1 MSLNIFVSIS
11 LTDTPYYLFLEEY
24 VTTTT
29 VLIAI
34 SNLLMFADGY

>member
-1 MSLNIFVSIS
+1 MSLNILVSVS
-11 LTDTPYYLFLEEY
+11 LTDTPYYLFSEVY

-34 SNLLMFADGY
+34 SNLLRFADGY